1 MAVVKKA
8 KIIRKVLPKSPTDI
22 QGFDEITGGG
32 LPKGRPTLV
41 CGGAGCGKTLFA
53 MEFLVRGATVFNE
66 PGIFISFE
74 ETAKELTSNVVS
86 LGFDLEKLVKQK
98 KIWLE
103 HIDVERGEIN
113 NNGEYDLQGLFVRIH
128 NAVETIGAK
137 RVVLDTIESL
147 FSALPNPTVLRTEL
161 RRLFSWLKK
170 KKVTAI
176 ITGERGN
183 GTLTRQG
190 LEEYVSDCVILLDHR
205 VTDQS
210 SIRRLRI
217 VKYRGS
223 THGTNEYPFLID
235 EDGFSVLPVTSLGL
249 NHISLSQ
256 RISSGIPRLDTMLSG
271 KGYYRGSTILVS
283 GSAGTGKTSLAAQ
296 FVEAAC
302 KRGERV
308 LYFSFEESPSQFI
321 RNMSSIGIYLE
332 PWVNKGLLNFYA
344 TRPTL
349 HGLEHHLT
357 TSIKLIDKIKPQ
369 IVILDPIDAFVMG
382 GNQTEVKIMLLRL
395 VDYLK
400 MRNITAFFAS
410 LSNAGEN
417 QELTDMAISSLI
429 DTWLLLRDIE
439 IGGERNRGLY
449 ILKSRGMS
457 HSNQIRE
464 FKLTNNG
471 IELLDVYVGPEG
483 VLTGSAR
490 LAQETKDAA
499 DRLLRQQEIT
509 RKHFGI
515 ERKREVME
523 AQIVVLRSD
532 FESEKSEALKIISI
546 ETARNERFTED
557 MANMSKSRKGD
568 IETTQTKGKKIMSKG
583 QNSKKGAKKAPAKT
597 MQEKKNDKR
606 DKKSGTSKQDP
617 LNISKK

>member
-1 MAVVKKA
+1 MKK
-8 KIIRKVLPKSPTDI
+8 KETKFKRKTLLKSPTSI
-22 QGFDEITGGG
+22 QGFDEVTGGG
-32 LPKGRPTLV
+32 LPKGRPTLI

-53 MEFLVRGATVFNE
+53 MEFLVRGATLFNE
-66 PGIFISFE
+66 PGVFISFE
-74 ETAKELTSNVVS
+74 ETEKELTANVAS
-86 LGFDLEKLVKQK
+86 LGFDLNGLMKRR

-103 HIDVERGEIN
+103 HIYVERGEIEQS
-113 NNGEYDLQGLFVRIH
+113 GEYDLKGLFVRIH
-128 NAVETIGAK
+128 RAIESIGAK
-137 RVVLDTIESL
+137 RVVLDTIETL
-147 FSALPNPTVLRTEL
+147 FSELPNPTAVRTEL
-161 RRLFSWLKK
+161 RRLFGWLKK
-170 KKVTAI
+170 KGVTTI
-176 ITGERGN
+176 VTGEKGE

-210 SIRRLRI
+210 SVRRLRI

-249 NHISLSQ
+249 NHISSKE
-256 RISSGIPRLDTMLSG
+256 RISTGIPRLDTMLSG
-271 KGYYRGSTILVS
+271 KGYFRGSTILVS
-283 GSAGTGKTSLAAQ
+283 GTAGTGKTSLAAQ

-308 LYFSFEESPSQFI
+308 FYFAFEESPSQFM
-321 RNMSSIGIYLE
+321 RNMASIGIHLE
-332 PWVNKGLLNFYA
+332 PWVKKGLLHFHA

-357 TSIKLIDKIKPQ
+357 TTIKLVVKIEPQ
-369 IVILDPIDAFVMG
+369 IVVLDPIDAFVIG

-395 VDYLK
+395 VDFLK
-400 MRNITAFFAS
+400 MRNITAMFAS
-410 LSNAGEN
+410 LTNGGEN

-464 FKLTNNG
+464 FILTNNG

-490 LAQETKDAA
+490 LSQEAKNDAEQ
-499 DRLLRQQEIT
+499 LLRQQEIE
-509 RKHFGI
+509 RKQTGI
-515 ERKREVME
+515 ELKRAATE
-523 AQIVVLRSD
+523 AQIVVL
-532 FESEKSEALKIISI
+532 KSEFKTEEAETLKLI
-546 ETARNERFTED
+546 EMEKANAKRFIED
-557 MANMSKSRKGD
+557 KTKMAKSRKAD
-568 IETTQTKGKKIMSKG
+568 KFIKKTLVKH
-583 QNSKKGAKKAPAKT
+583 
-597 MQEKKNDKR
+597 
-606 DKKSGTSKQDP
+606 
-617 LNISKK
+617 

>member
-1 MAVVKKA
+1 MKKKA
-8 KIIRKVLPKSPTDI
+8 VKFKRKTLPKSPTSI

-53 MEFLVRGATVFNE
+53 MEFLVRGATVYNE
-66 PGIFISFE
+66 PGVFISFE
-74 ETAKELTSNVVS
+74 ETEKELTANVTS
-86 LGFDLEKLVKQK
+86 LGFDLTDLIKRKM
-98 KIWLE
+98 IWLE
-103 HIDVERGEIN
+103 HIHLERGEIEQK
-113 NNGEYDLQGLFVRIH
+113 GEYDLVGLFVHIH
-128 NAVETIGAK
+128 NAIESIGAK

-147 FSALPNPTVLRTEL
+147 FSELPNPTAVRTEL

-170 KKVTAI
+170 KNVTTI
-176 ITGERGN
+176 VTGEKGD

-190 LEEYVSDCVILLDHR
+190 LEEYVSDCVIVLDHR

-249 NHISLSQ
+249 NHISSTE

-271 KGYYRGSTILVS
+271 KGYFRGSTVLVS
-283 GSAGTGKTSLAAQ
+283 GTAGTGKTSLAAQ

-308 LYFSFEESPSQFI
+308 LYFAFEESPSQFM
-321 RNMSSIGIYLE
+321 RNMSSIGIHLDH
-332 PWVNKGLLNFYA
+332 WAKKGLLHFHA

-357 TSIKLIDKIKPQ
+357 TTIKLINKVKPQ
-369 IVILDPIDAFVMG
+369 IVVLDPIDAFVMG
-382 GNQTEVKIMLLRL
+382 TNQTEVKIMLLRL
-395 VDYLK
+395 VDFLK
-400 MRNITAFFAS
+400 MSNITAFFAS
-410 LSNAGEN
+410 LSTAGDV

-439 IGGERNRGLY
+439 ISGERNRGLY

-464 FKLTNNG
+464 FLLTDHG
-471 IELLDVYVGPEG
+471 IELLDVYIGPEG

-490 LAQETKDAA
+490 LSQEAKNDAEQ
-499 DRLLRQQEIT
+499 LMHQQEIE
-509 RKHFGI
+509 RKHSGI
-515 ERKREVME
+515 ELKRAALD
-523 AQIVVLRSD
+523 AQIVVL
-532 FESEKSEALKIISI
+532 KSEFKAEEEETLKFIRM
-546 ETARNERFTED
+546 EKATTRRFSENQKKMVT
-557 MANMSKSRKGD
+557 SRKAD
-568 IETTQTKGKKIMSKG
+568 KFV
-583 QNSKKGAKKAPAKT
+583 
-597 MQEKKNDKR
+597 KKNV
-606 DKKSGTSKQDP
+606 KSLRK
-617 LNISKK
+617 IK

>member
-1 MAVVKKA
+1 MKK
-8 KIIRKVLPKSPTDI
+8 KEDKFRRKTLPKSPTSI

-32 LPKGRPTLV
+32 LPKGRPALV

-53 MEFLVRGATVFNE
+53 MEFIVRGATLYNE
-66 PGIFISFE
+66 PGVFISFE
-74 ETAKELTSNVVS
+74 ETEKELTTNVSS
-86 LGFDLEKLVKQK
+86 LGFDLNKLIKQK
-98 KIWLE
+98 KIWLQ
-103 HIDVERGEIN
+103 HIHIERGEIEQS
-113 NNGEYDLQGLFVRIH
+113 GEYDLKGLFVRIH
-128 NAVETIGAK
+128 HAIESIGAK

-147 FSALPNPTVLRTEL
+147 FSALPNATVVRTEL
-161 RRLFSWLKK
+161 RRLFGWLKK
-170 KKVTAI
+170 KGVTTI
-176 ITGERGN
+176 VTGEKGN

-249 NHISLSQ
+249 NHISSSE

-271 KGYYRGSTILVS
+271 KGFFRGSTVLVS
-283 GSAGTGKTSLAAQ
+283 GTAGTGKTSLAAQ
-296 FVEAAC
+296 FVEASC
-302 KRGERV
+302 KRGEKV
-308 LYFSFEESPSQFI
+308 LYFAFEESPSQFI
-321 RNMSSIGIYLE
+321 RNMSSIGIKLE
-332 PWVNKGLLNFYA
+332 HWVKKGLLHFHA

-357 TSIKLIDKIKPQ
+357 TTIKLINKIKPQ
-369 IVILDPIDAFVMG
+369 IVVLDPIDAFIMG
-382 GNQTEVKIMLLRL
+382 KNQTEVKIMLLRI

-400 MRNITAFFAS
+400 MRNITAMFAS
-410 LSNAGEN
+410 LTNGGKN

-449 ILKSRGMS
+449 ILKSRGMD

-464 FKLTNNG
+464 FKLTNKG
-471 IELLDVYVGPEG
+471 IELLDVYVGQEG

-490 LAQETKDAA
+490 LSQEAKNDAEK
-499 DRLLRQQEIT
+499 LMHQQEIE
-509 RKHFGI
+509 RKQSGI
-515 ERKREVME
+515 ELKRAAME
-523 AQIVVLRSD
+523 AQIVVLKSE
-532 FESEKSEALKIISI
+532 FKEEESETLKLIEMEKATTRRFSENQKK
-546 ETARNERFTED
+546 
-557 MANMSKSRKGD
+557 MAVSRKAD
-568 IETTQTKGKKIMSKG
+568 KY
-583 QNSKKGAKKAPAKT
+583 SKKT
-597 MQEKKNDKR
+597 IV
-606 DKKSGTSKQDP
+606 SH
-617 LNISKK
+617 

>member
-1 MAVVKKA
+1 MKKD
-8 KIIRKVLPKSPTDI
+8 KTKFKRKTLQKSPTSI

-32 LPKGRPTLV
+32 LPKGRPSLV

-53 MEFLVRGATVFNE
+53 IEFLVRGATLYNE
-66 PGIFISFE
+66 PGVFISFE
-74 ETAKELTSNVVS
+74 ETEKELTANVAS
-86 LGFDLEKLVKQK
+86 LGFDLNDLVKHK

-103 HIDVERGEIN
+103 HIHVERGEIEQ
-113 NNGEYDLQGLFVRIH
+113 NGEYDLRGLFVRIH
-128 NAVETIGAK
+128 HAIENIGAK

-147 FSALPNPTVLRTEL
+147 FTALPNVTIVRTEL
-161 RRLFSWLKK
+161 RRLFGWLKK
-170 KKVTAI
+170 KNVTTI
-176 ITGERGN
+176 VTGEKGD

-249 NHISLSQ
+249 KHIASGE
-256 RISSGIPRLDTMLSG
+256 RISSGIPRLDTMLSA
-271 KGYYRGSTILVS
+271 KGYFRGSTVLVS
-283 GSAGTGKTSLAAQ
+283 GTAGTGKTSLAAQ

-308 LYFSFEESPSQFI
+308 LYFAFEESPSQFM
-321 RNMSSIGIYLE
+321 RNMSSIGIHLD
-332 PWVNKGLLNFYA
+332 PWVKKGLLHFHA

-357 TSIKLIDKIKPQ
+357 TSIKLITQIKPA
-369 IVILDPIDAFVMG
+369 VVVLDPIDAFIIG
-382 GNQTEVKIMLLRL
+382 QNQTEVKIMLLRL
-395 VDYLK
+395 VDFLK
-400 MRNITAFFAS
+400 MKNITAFFAS
-410 LSNAGEN
+410 LSDAGAT
-417 QELTDMAISSLI
+417 QEFTDVAISSLI

-449 ILKSRGMS
+449 ILKSRGMN

-464 FKLTNNG
+464 FLLTDHG

-490 LAQETKDAA
+490 LSQEAKNDAEQ
-499 DRLLRQQEIT
+499 LMHQQEIE
-509 RKHFGI
+509 RKQSGI
-515 ERKREVME
+515 ELKRAAME
-523 AQIVVLRSD
+523 AQIVVLKSE
-532 FESEKSEALKIISI
+532 FKEEESETLKLIEMEKATTRKFSENQKK
-546 ETARNERFTED
+546 
-557 MANMSKSRKGD
+557 MATSRKAD
-568 IETTQTKGKKIMSKG
+568 KFIKKHIEPI
-583 QNSKKGAKKAPAKT
+583 N
-597 MQEKKNDKR
+597 
-606 DKKSGTSKQDP
+606 KS
-617 LNISKK
+617 